1 MSRLMKLS
9 VALVAILLHTVALAE
24 THTYFVPANRN
35 EINPFSTALMI
46 PARSLVSIRVTGTM
60 TLEPGATVVDGRG
73 YWNSGSTRPN
83 GMAFGSAVVVIAG
96 VHWSVDGGA
105 KTFTAPQTGTVQIY
119 IADTN
124 STDNTGGYTVTIDVG
139 PVLKGDTD
147 EDGLDD
153 AFEDSVL
160 NYFSPRLLFDDS
172 EDTWPATVLWH
183 ARLSSVVPP
192 AGCTQAT
199 TLPLIPQDG
208 TPLMPFYPEW
218 HIALSSP
225 PGCSAQWDERIRQSS
240 VLNFAPSVDNSNI
253 SASGYAMGHDDNW
266 RIGEGPAR
274 TTNSDGV
281 SGMYGRVCEI
291 SYSGVSVLQVS
302 YYHFYAYSDIDVTG
316 PDIGA
321 HEGDW
326 EYMDLFVSYNSADP
340 NASLAL
346 PKLVGIK
353 WWAHG
358 GGIDAG
364 RIEWWRDGW
373 SNGIA
378 APFEATTGQGTV
390 HEGRFYDY
398 QEQGAG
404 GCVNRL
410 GDWPVINTPHP
421 EAYIQPH
428 GHGFFPTAYR
438 YKKNVGGLCLGN
450 ANAEGTGFRMTP
462 LQVANVGEM
471 YRPRL
476 GMELICN
483 YGGRWGASGEM
494 NQPPDGPP
502 LQARHWPQRS
512 APANTGN
519 NSSMGPQREAIYL
532 GTWDHGRADLPFG
545 LSTPIGRISWPY
557 QNFGSAVDAAT
568 SNLPA
573 YGKTLVI
580 YPGQYH
586 AQGVIV
592 SQPLRITT
600 PHGGVIIGLD
610 P

>member
-1 MSRLMKLS
+1 MNRFMKL
-9 VALVAILLHTVALAE
+9 VCALLGVLVPAAAQAD
-24 THTYFVPANRN
+24 THTYFVPGNRN
-35 EINPFSTALMI
+35 ESNPLSTALTI
-46 PARSLVSIRVTGTM
+46 PARSLVTIRVTGTM
-60 TLEPGATVVDGRG
+60 TIGPGKTVVNGRG
-73 YWNSGSTRPN
+73 YWNNGFTRPN
-83 GMAFGSAVVVIAG
+83 GMSFGAAVVVIAG
-96 VHWSVDGGA
+96 VHWSTEGGA
-105 KTFTAPQTGTVQIY
+105 RTFTAPHTGTVQIY
-119 IADTN
+119 IADTDP
-124 STDNTGGYTVTIDVG
+124 TDNTGGYTVSIDVG
-139 PVLKGDTD
+139 PQLIGDTD

-160 NYFSPRLLFDDS
+160 NFFSPRLRFDDS
-172 EDTWPATVLWH
+172 EDAWPATVLWH
-183 ARLSSVVPP
+183 ARLSSVEPP
-192 AGCTQAT
+192 AGCSQAT

-218 HIALSSP
+218 HLALSSP
-225 PGCSAQWDERIRQSS
+225 AGCASPWDERLRQSN
-240 VLNFAPSVDNSNI
+240 VLNFAPFVDNSDI
-253 SASGYAMGHDDNW
+253 GGSGYAMGHDNNW

-274 TTNSDGV
+274 TSDSDGV
-281 SGMYGRVCEI
+281 SGMYGRVCKI
-291 SYSGVSVLQVS
+291 SYSGVPVLQLS
-302 YYHFYAYSDIDVTG
+302 YFHFYAYSDIDVTG

-326 EYMDLFVSYNSADP
+326 EYMDLFVSYDSSNP

-358 GGIDAG
+358 G
-364 RIEWWRDGW
+364 RIEWWRNGW
-373 SNGIA
+373 SNGIS
-378 APFEATTGQGTV
+378 APFEGTTGQGTA
-390 HEGRFYDY
+390 HQGTFYDY
-398 QEQGAG
+398 QEEGAG

-410 GDWPVINTPHP
+410 GDWPVINTQHP
-421 EAYIQPH
+421 EGYIQPH

-438 YKKNVGGLCLGN
+438 YKKNIEGFCVGN
-450 ANAEGTGFRMTP
+450 ANAEGTGLRMTP

-476 GMELICN
+476 GMELVCN
-483 YGGRWGASGEM
+483 YGGRWGAESLGPNE
-494 NQPPDGPP
+494 PPDGPP
-502 LQARHWPQRS
+502 LQAKHWPQRS
-512 APANTGN
+512 APTNTGN

-545 LSTPIGRISWPY
+545 LTTPIGRISWPY

-568 SNLPA
+568 SHLPS
-573 YGKTLVI
+573 YGQALVI

-586 AQGVIV
+586 AQGVLIT
-592 SQPLRITT
+592 QPLTIKT